1 MVNRLGRSLAFPVD
15 LRSNPVR
22 SVPFTISSLY
32 AGLGQCHGIVYDEG
46 DSLRFEYQI
55 KDSISGILKS
65 GVKQVRIPVQQI
77 ISVDLVKG
85 WLGSVRAGVKIVLQG
100 ASLDSFKDL
109 PGTNQGKVELCINKA
124 NASLAQEFIEALYG

>member
-1 MVNRLGRSLAFPVD
+1 MSQECD
-15 LRSNPVR
+15 PVR
-22 SVPFTISSLY
+22 SVPFTISSLF

-65 GVKQVRIPVQQI
+65 SVKQVRIPVQQI

-85 WLGSVRAGVKIVLQG
+85 WLGSMRAGVKIVLQG
-100 ASLDSFKDL
+100 ASLDSLKDL
-109 PGTNQGKVELCINKA
+109 PGMNQGKIELCVSKA
-124 NASLAQEFIEALYG
+124 NTTLAQEFVDGLYSV

>member
-1 MVNRLGRSLAFPVD
+1 
-15 LRSNPVR
+15 VR

-46 DSLRFEYQI
+46 DYLRFEYQL
-55 KDSISGILKS
+55 KDSISGMIRS

-85 WLGSVRAGVKIVLQG
+85 WLGSIRAGVKIVLQG
-100 ASLDSFKDL
+100 ASLDSLKDL
-109 PGTNQGKVELCINKA
+109 PGMSQGKIELCVSKA
-124 NASLAQEFIEALYG
+124 NSSLAMEFVEGLHSV